1 MRLRLIPFS
10 RLTTILLLFWLAIT
24 FLSYFAL
31 TSMDLDMVVSEFGAI
46 ENILYTEHGLI
57 ENIQVALLAFAC
69 LGFAISARKLQQHG
83 KDIAQF
89 FALLMVAFIVRELG
103 LDAISETT
111 VALFPGDG
119 RLIYVIPLVAL
130 VVKMLLDYQFYLKHL
145 AIFCST
151 RSFQYVGISAIC
163 YGILS
168 RVFEKSY
175 LEVAYSGFWEESVE
189 VAACLLLFA
198 VGCRTIKP
206 DLQDIQVR
214 ISSIK

>member
-1 MRLRLIPFS
+1 MKLRCIPFS
-10 RLTTILLLFWLAIT
+10 RLTTILLLAWLAT
-24 FLSYFAL
+24 TSLSYHAM
-31 TSMDLDMVVSEFGAI
+31 TSMGLDMVKSEFGAI

-145 AIFCST
+145 AIFFST
-151 RSFQYVGISAIC
+151 RSFQYVAISAIC

-206 DLQDIQVR
+206 DLQDIQVQ
-214 ISSIK
+214 ISRVK

>member
-1 MRLRLIPFS
+1 MG
-10 RLTTILLLFWLAIT
+10 
-24 FLSYFAL
+24 
-31 TSMDLDMVVSEFGAI
+31 LDMVESEFGAI

-145 AIFCST
+145 AIFFST
-151 RSFQYVGISAIC
+151 RSFQYVAISAIC

>member
-1 MRLRLIPFS
+1 MKRRFIPFS
-10 RLTTILLLFWLAIT
+10 YLSTILLFCWLAIT
-24 FLSYFAL
+24 SLSYYAM
-31 TSMDLDMVVSEFGAI
+31 TSMGLDMVESEFGAI

-57 ENIQVALLAFAC
+57 ENLQVALLAFAC
-69 LGFAISARKLQQHG
+69 LGFAISARKLQQQG

-111 VALFPGDG
+111 VVLFPGDG

-130 VVKMLLDYQFYLKHL
+130 VVKMLLDYQFYLNHL
-145 AIFCST
+145 AIFFST
-151 RSFQYVGISAIC
+151 RSFQYVGISTIC

-168 RVFEKSY
+168 RIFEKSY
-175 LEVAYSGFWEESVE
+175 IEVAYSGFWEESVE

-206 DLQDIQVR
+206 DLLDIQAR

>member
-1 MRLRLIPFS
+1 MKRRFIPFS
-10 RLTTILLLFWLAIT
+10 YLSTILLFCWLAIT
-24 FLSYFAL
+24 SLSYYAM
-31 TSMDLDMVVSEFGAI
+31 TSMGLDMVESEFGAI

-57 ENIQVALLAFAC
+57 ENLQVALLVFSC
-69 LGFAISARKLQQHG
+69 LGFAISARKFQQHG

-111 VALFPGDG
+111 VVLFPGDG

-130 VVKMLLDYQFYLKHL
+130 VVKMLLDYQFYLNHL
-145 AIFCST
+145 AIFFST
-151 RSFQYVGISAIC
+151 RSFQYVGISTIC

-168 RVFEKSY
+168 RIFEKSY
-175 LEVAYSGFWEESVE
+175 IEVAYSGFWEESVE

-206 DLQDIQVR
+206 DLLDIQAR

>member
-1 MRLRLIPFS
+1 MKLPFIPLS
-10 RLTTILLLFWLAIT
+10 CLTTILLLAWLAIT
-24 FLSYFAL
+24 SLSYYAM
-31 TSMDLDMVVSEFGAI
+31 TSMGLDMVESEFGAI

-145 AIFCST
+145 AIFFST
-151 RSFQYVGISAIC
+151 RSFQYVAISAIC

>member
-1 MRLRLIPFS
+1 MKLPFIPFS
-10 RLTTILLLFWLAIT
+10 CLTTIFLLAWLAIT
-24 FLSYFAL
+24 SLSYYAM
-31 TSMDLDMVVSEFGAI
+31 TSMGPDTAESDFGAI
-46 ENILYTEHGLI
+46 ANILYTAHGLL
-57 ENIQVALLAFAC
+57 ENIHVALLALAG

-145 AIFCST
+145 AIFFST
-151 RSFQYVGISAIC
+151 RSFQYVVISAIC

-206 DLQDIQVR
+206 DLQDIQVK
-214 ISSIK
+214 ISKVK

>member
-1 MRLRLIPFS
+1 MKRRFIPFS
-10 RLTTILLLFWLAIT
+10 YLSTILLFCWLAIT
-24 FLSYFAL
+24 SLSYFAM
-31 TSMDLDMVVSEFGAI
+31 TSMGLDMVESEFGAI
-46 ENILYTEHGLI
+46 ENVLYTEHGLI
-57 ENIQVALLAFAC
+57 ENLQVALLALAC
-69 LGFAISARKLQQHG
+69 LGFAISARKLQQQG

-103 LDAISETT
+103 LDVISETT
-111 VALFPGDG
+111 VVLFPGDG

-130 VVKMLLDYQFYLKHL
+130 VVKMLLDYQFYLNHL
-145 AIFCST
+145 AIFFST
-151 RSFQYVGISAIC
+151 RSFQYVGISTIC

-175 LEVAYSGFWEESVE
+175 IEVAYSGFWEESVE

-206 DLQDIQVR
+206 DLQDIQAR
-214 ISSIK
+214 ISNI

>member
-1 MRLRLIPFS
+1 MKLPFIPFS
-10 RLTTILLLFWLAIT
+10 CLTTILLLAWLAIT
-24 FLSYFAL
+24 SLSYYAM
-31 TSMDLDMVVSEFGAI
+31 TSMGLDMVESEFGAI

-130 VVKMLLDYQFYLKHL
+130 VVKMLLDYRFYLKHL
-145 AIFCST
+145 AIFFST
-151 RSFQYVGISAIC
+151 RSFQYVAISAIC

>member
-1 MRLRLIPFS
+1 MIPFS

-111 VALFPGDG
+111 VVLFPGDG

>member
-1 MRLRLIPFS
+1 MKLPFIPLS
-10 RLTTILLLFWLAIT
+10 CLTTILLLAWLAIT
-24 FLSYFAL
+24 SLSYYAM
-31 TSMDLDMVVSEFGAI
+31 TSMGLDMVESEFGAI

-57 ENIQVALLAFAC
+57 ENLQVALLVFSC

-103 LDAISETT
+103 LDAISETI
-111 VALFPGDG
+111 VVLFPGDG

-130 VVKMLLDYQFYLKHL
+130 VVKMLLDYQFYLNHL
-145 AIFCST
+145 AIFFST
-151 RSFQYVGISAIC
+151 RSFQYIGISAIC

-175 LEVAYSGFWEESVE
+175 VEVAYSGFWEESVE

-206 DLQDIQVR
+206 DLRDIQTR
-214 ISSIK
+214 ISSIR

>member
-111 VALFPGDG
+111 VVLFPGDG

-145 AIFCST
+145 AIFFST
-151 RSFQYVGISAIC
+151 RSFQYVAISAIC

>member
-1 MRLRLIPFS
+1 MKRRFIPFS
-10 RLTTILLLFWLAIT
+10 YLSTILLFCWLAIT
-24 FLSYFAL
+24 SLSYFAM
-31 TSMDLDMVVSEFGAI
+31 TSMGLDMVESEFGAI
-46 ENILYTEHGLI
+46 ENVLYTEHGLI
-57 ENIQVALLAFAC
+57 ENLQVALLALAC
-69 LGFAISARKLQQHG
+69 LGFAISARKLQQQG

-103 LDAISETT
+103 LDVISETT
-111 VALFPGDG
+111 VVLFPGDG

-130 VVKMLLDYQFYLKHL
+130 VVKMLLDYQFYLNHL
-145 AIFCST
+145 AIFFST
-151 RSFQYVGISAIC
+151 RSFQYVGISTIC

-175 LEVAYSGFWEESVE
+175 IEVAYSGFWEESVE

-206 DLQDIQVR
+206 DLQDIQVQ
-214 ISSIK
+214 ISRVK

>member
-1 MRLRLIPFS
+1 MKLPFIPFS
-10 RLTTILLLFWLAIT
+10 CLTTILLLAWLAIT
-24 FLSYFAL
+24 SLSYYAM
-31 TSMDLDMVVSEFGAI
+31 TSMGLDMVESEFGAL

-57 ENIQVALLAFAC
+57 ENIQVALLA
-69 LGFAISARKLQQHG
+69 ARKLQQHG

-130 VVKMLLDYQFYLKHL
+130 VVKMLLDYRFYLKHL
-145 AIFCST
+145 AIFFST
-151 RSFQYVGISAIC
+151 RSFQYVAISAIC

>member
-24 FLSYFAL
+24 FLNYFAL

-111 VALFPGDG
+111 VVLFPGDG

-168 RVFEKSY
+168 RIFEKSY

>member
-1 MRLRLIPFS
+1 MKRRFIPFS
-10 RLTTILLLFWLAIT
+10 YLSTILLFCWLAIT
-24 FLSYFAL
+24 SLSYFAM
-31 TSMDLDMVVSEFGAI
+31 TSMGLDMVESEFGAI
-46 ENILYTEHGLI
+46 ENVLYTEHGLI
-57 ENIQVALLAFAC
+57 ENLQVALLAFAC
-69 LGFAISARKLQQHG
+69 LGFAISARKLQQQG

-103 LDAISETT
+103 LDVISETT
-111 VALFPGDG
+111 VVLFPGDG

-130 VVKMLLDYQFYLKHL
+130 VVKMLLDYQFYLNHL
-145 AIFCST
+145 AIFFST
-151 RSFQYVGISAIC
+151 RSFQYVGISTIC

-175 LEVAYSGFWEESVE
+175 IEVAYSGFWEESVE

-206 DLQDIQVR
+206 DLQDIQVQ
-214 ISSIK
+214 ISRVK

>member
-24 FLSYFAL
+24 FLNYFAL

-145 AIFCST
+145 AIFFST
-151 RSFQYVGISAIC
+151 RSFQYVAISAIC

-206 DLQDIQVR
+206 DLQDIQVK
-214 ISSIK
+214 ISKIK